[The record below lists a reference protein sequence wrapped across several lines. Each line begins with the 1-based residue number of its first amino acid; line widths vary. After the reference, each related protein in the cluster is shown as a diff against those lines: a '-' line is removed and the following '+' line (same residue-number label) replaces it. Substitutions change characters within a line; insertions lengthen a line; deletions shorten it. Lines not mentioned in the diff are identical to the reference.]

1 MLDCLKHLGLRG
13 RLGAFLEELYSGVEC
28 EVRVGEELSNPFE
41 VTTGLRQGCVLSL
54 LLFSLYINGVVE
66 KLREA
71 KVGVRCG
78 EEQVPALLFAD
89 DMVILAEGEEE
100 LRRGLGVLE
109 EWCSEWA
116 MKVNADKCGV
126 MHLRRNGV
134 KRTTSLFSVGG
145 ERVKVVKS
153 YKYLGCIVNEHM
165 DCREMVRERA
175 TAGRGALSAWLWRCR
190 MSVGEVRGKTFV
202 KLMEALVESASM
214 YGAEVWGSCKWLDCI
229 DQVQLRAYRIFL
241 GVGRLHPM
249 TSLQIEMGL
258 LPWKWEAKM
267 RCIQF
272 WHKVMTMGEE
282 RLVKRVAMEALSL
295 KGNVKWLENLE
306 QCLADFGWNDV
317 RLDGLKGM
325 SNAEG
330 KHMIKNCAWREVTTR
345 WGRSWRSGQSWV
357 C

>member
-1 MLDCLKHLGLRG
+1 M
-13 RLGAFLEELYSGVEC
+13 
-28 EVRVGEELSNPFE
+28 
-41 VTTGLRQGCVLSL
+41 
-54 LLFSLYINGVVE
+54 VE

-78 EEQVPALLFAD
+78 EEQVPALLFED

-165 DCREMVRERA
+165 DCREIVRERA

-241 GVGRLHPM
+241 GVGRLHPK

-272 WHKVMTMGEE
+272 WHKVMKRRKAGEKGSNGSTVTE
-282 RLVKRVAMEALSL
+282 RKSEVAGELGAMP
-295 KGNVKWLENLE
+295 
-306 QCLADFGWNDV
+306 C
-317 RLDGLKGM
+317 
-325 SNAEG
+325 
-330 KHMIKNCAWREVTTR
+330 
-345 WGRSWRSGQSWV
+345 
-357 C
+357 